1 MYITVESML
10 RMTNNYVDN
19 IQFTV
24 RYPHLEVFD
33 TNELNLAEDKI

>member
-10 RMTNNYVDN
+10 RMIHNYVDN

-24 RYPHLEVFD
+24 RYLHFELFG